1 MIAKEKQEPE
11 SNVHDDYAE
20 KLLQYMNKEAVTAQP
35 SQEKK
40 AQPDEVDALISDLLK
55 QVKTESGPS
64 PAKPESAK
72 TESLPPSIGTQKPK
86 ADIPKTEQAKS
97 AAKAAPAEKSS
108 AAPATPA
115 LAAPKTAMPVFAAS
129 AKQKSK
135 TPFIAVACVCALAA
149 IGIPVYIFTGSS
161 SQAPKSASSQPAAS
175 AAPVAGITSLP
186 AGQTAAVPTVK
197 VVPKYPKVGVRA
209 GVSGSVVLELSIDSD
224 GMVAQS
230 KPVSG
235 NPLFYNAAIETANQ
249 WRFKP
254 ATANGKSVAS
264 RTRITL
270 YFRP

>member
-11 SNVHDDYAE
+11 LNVHDDYAA
-20 KLLQYMNKEAVTAQP
+20 KLLQYMNKEAGATQP

-40 AQPDEVDALISDLLK
+40 AQPDEVDALLSDLLK

-64 PAKPESAK
+64 PAKPEPAK
-72 TESLPPSIGTQKPK
+72 TESLPSSIGAQKPK
-86 ADIPKTEQAKS
+86 ADIPKTEQAKP
-97 AAKAAPAEKSS
+97 ATKTAPAEKSS
-108 AAPATPA
+108 AAPVTPASATPKA
-115 LAAPKTAMPVFAAS
+115 AMPVFAAS
-129 AKQKSK
+129 VKQKSK

-161 SQAPKSASSQPAAS
+161 SQTSKSAASLPAAS
-175 AAPVAGITSLP
+175 AAPVAGVTSLP

-197 VVPKYPKVGVRA
+197 VVPKYPKIGVR
-209 GVSGSVVLELSIDSD
+209 GGISGSVVLELSIDGD
-224 GMVAQS
+224 GMVVQS

-235 NPLFYNAAIETANQ
+235 NPLFFNAAIETANQ

-254 ATANGKSVAS
+254 ATANGKNVAS